1 MFKARLDRT
10 FDAIGLKARDHC
22 VFLPRLAPERFAA
35 AIGRCDIVLDSIG
48 WSGCNSILES
58 LAHDLPIVTLA
69 GELMRG
75 RHAAAILHRMDV
87 RETTAGSVEEYISI
101 AAALGSDRARR
112 GIFADFQQQAS
123 RLSRS

>member
-1 MFKARLDRT
+1 MQAESARSCGT
-10 FDAIGLKARDHC
+10 CTAC
-22 VFLPRLAPERFAA
+22 
-35 AIGRCDIVLDSIG
+35 CDG
-48 WSGCNSILES
+48 WLRIEVRGHQVRPGKPCPFRIQHGC
-58 LAHDLPIVTLA
+58 
-69 GELMRG
+69 ELMRG

-87 RETTAGSVEEYISI
+87 RETTAGGVEEYISI